1 MNPAPSAG
9 LSPPAARDAASRIEL
24 VVRRATPLW
33 ARSGGTAPSP
43 AVPEDRVRRWEQVL
57 GGRQSLR
64 RRLANCRLDL
74 EPGTHLAAEGN
85 ARAPYAERWVR
96 VLTGAV
102 AAASD
107 TALVWPPASRD
118 AAVDPAN
125 PIPFEE
131 LLVGFMTVARE
142 ELGRLGGDAVGVL
155 SPVARA
161 GFERQLLG
169 HLSYVASLA
178 LGLEWYAYR
187 FARAP
192 AASLEQLWRSRPRSN
207 ALYRGFVDALRADGL
222 LATFETYPVL
232 ARLLAQSVANWA
244 DGVAEFCQR
253 FQRDRPSIQREL
265 AGGDLPERAAITAVQ
280 PDRSDR
286 HRGGRTVVI
295 CKLADG
301 ASIVYKPRPVAP
313 ERAFYRLVDMVN
325 GFGLS
330 LRLARTSIVDCGTHG
345 WVSFVPSA
353 PCASQEEAGR
363 YYRRAGMLLCLLHV
377 MAVSDMHYEN
387 LVSAGE
393 HPVVVDAE
401 TLLDV
406 PATPSSG
413 RLASVLAT
421 GMLPQTAGG
430 GGRDLSALAARS
442 VDAVGFRTPRWTQ
455 VNTDQMSLLDE
466 GDGGGHAA
474 SDPAPAPAPGVAAAD
489 HIDDVTDGFQEAYLS
504 VHRHADRIARDGTL
518 RALIDAAVPRVL
530 LRNTA
535 TYAALQH
542 HLLAPEPLRDGL
554 DWSIELEWLA
564 KPLSAPSLADPRM
577 VEVYDRERSA
587 MEQLDV
593 PYFSA
598 LAPGDGAAAPADSE
612 FARLFLRERSA
623 STFQANL
630 EALGAK
636 GLKAQLRAIRESLGS
651 RPQRAADQNAADQRR
666 RLARRT
672 TTTATQAG

>member
-1 MNPAPSAG
+1 MTAAPSTGLPPPTAG
-9 LSPPAARDAASRIEL
+9 DAASRIDL
-24 VVRRATPLW
+24 VVRRAIPLW
-33 ARSGGTAPSP
+33 ERSGGTTPSP

-64 RRLANCRLDL
+64 RRLANCRLDPRP
-74 EPGTHLAAEGN
+74 ETHLTAEGN
-85 ARAPYAERWVR
+85 ARAPHADRWGG

-107 TALVWPPASRD
+107 TGSARPPGDRD

-131 LLVGFMTVARE
+131 LLLGFMDVARD
-142 ELGRLGGDAVGVL
+142 ELGRVGGDAVEVL
-155 SPVARA
+155 GTVARA
-161 GFERQLLG
+161 GFERQLLA

-192 AASLEQLWRSRPRSN
+192 AASLEQLWRSQPPSN
-207 ALYRGFVDALRADGL
+207 VLYPGFVDALRADGL
-222 LATFETYPVL
+222 LTTFETYPVL

-265 AGGDLPERAAITAVQ
+265 AGGALPERAAISAVL

-330 LRLARTSIVDCGTHG
+330 LRLATVPIVDCGTHG
-345 WVSFVPSA
+345 WASFAPSA
-353 PCASQEEAGR
+353 SCASQEEASR

-393 HPVVVDAE
+393 HPIVVDAE
-401 TLLDV
+401 TLLDI
-406 PATPSSG
+406 PATPSPG
-413 RLASVLAT
+413 RLPSVLAT
-421 GMLPQTAGG
+421 GMLPQTADG

-442 VDAVGFRTPRWTQ
+442 VDAVGFRTPQWTQ

-466 GDGGGHAA
+466 GDGGGHASRDA
-474 SDPAPAPAPGVAAAD
+474 APAPAPGPGVVAAD
-489 HIDDVTDGFQEAYLS
+489 HIDDVTDGFQEAYLA
-504 VHRHADRIARDGTL
+504 VHRHADHIARDGVL
-518 RALIDAAVPRVL
+518 RALINAAAPRVL
-530 LRNTA
+530 LRNTT

-564 KPLSAPSLADPRM
+564 KPLSAPSLDDARM
-577 VEVYDRERSA
+577 VDVYDRERSA

-598 LAPGDGAAAPADSE
+598 LPPCDGGAAPGDSE
-612 FARLFLRERSA
+612 FTRLFLRERSA
-623 STFQANL
+623 PTFQANL
-630 EALGAK
+630 EALGAE
-636 GLKAQLRAIRESLGS
+636 GLNAQLRAIRESLGS
-651 RPQRAADQNAADQRR
+651 RAQPAAD
-666 RLARRT
+666 
-672 TTTATQAG
+672 

>member
-1 MNPAPSAG
+1 MNAAPSAG
-9 LSPPAARDAASRIEL
+9 LSPPTARDAASRIDL
-24 VVRRATPLW
+24 VVRRAMPLW

-74 EPGTHLAAEGN
+74 EPRTHLAAEGN
-85 ARAPYAERWVR
+85 ARAPDAERWVR

-107 TALVWPPASRD
+107 AASVWPPAVRD
-118 AAVDPAN
+118 AAVHPAN

-142 ELGRLGGDAVGVL
+142 ELGCRGGDALGVL
-155 SPVARA
+155 GPVARA
-161 GFERQLLG
+161 GFERQLLA

-192 AASLEQLWRSRPRSN
+192 AASLEQLWSSQPPSN

-222 LATFETYPVL
+222 LTTFETYPVL

-265 AGGDLPERAAITAVQ
+265 AGGDLPERAAITAVL

-313 ERAFYRLVDMVN
+313 ERAFHRLVDMLN

-345 WVSFVPSA
+345 WASFAPSA
-353 PCASQEEAGR
+353 SCTSPEEAGR

-377 MAVSDMHYEN
+377 MAVSDVHYEN

-393 HPVVVDAE
+393 HPIVVDAE

-406 PATPSSG
+406 PATPSPG

-421 GMLPQTAGG
+421 GMLPQPAAADG

-442 VDAVGFRTPRWTQ
+442 VDAVGFRTPQWAQ

-466 GDGGGHAA
+466 EDGGGHA
-474 SDPAPAPAPGVAAAD
+474 SRDPAPAPAPGPGVVAAD
-489 HIDDVTDGFQEAYLS
+489 HIDDVTDGFQEAYLA
-504 VHRHADRIARDGTL
+504 VHRHADRIARDGVL
-518 RALIDAAVPRVL
+518 RALIDAAAPRVL

-554 DWSIELEWLA
+554 DWGIELEWLA

-598 LAPGDGAAAPADSE
+598 LPPCDGDTGPADSE

-623 STFQANL
+623 LTFQANL
-630 EALGAK
+630 EALGAE
-636 GLKAQLRAIRESLGS
+636 GLNAQLRAIRESLGS
-651 RPQRAADQNAADQRR
+651 RPQPAA
-666 RLARRT
+666 
-672 TTTATQAG
+672 G